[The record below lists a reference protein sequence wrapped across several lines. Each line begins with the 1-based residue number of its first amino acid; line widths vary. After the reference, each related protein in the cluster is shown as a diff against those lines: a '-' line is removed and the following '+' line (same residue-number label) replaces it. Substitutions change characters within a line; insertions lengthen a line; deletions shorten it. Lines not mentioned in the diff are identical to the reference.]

1 MVASAVAFLAFA
13 AAGLLL
19 RYAPLSVALQ
29 QQIRGIQ
36 PLLIAFGI
44 INLTVA
50 LAINPWRVDRLP
62 DRFPKIVQ
70 DTIVIVLFAVA
81 ATLILQEKIF
91 TTTAVG
97 AVVVGFALQDTLG
110 NLISGVAIQIEKP
123 FRIGNWVTIGGKEGV
138 VTEITWRATKITTQ
152 AGNFVI
158 VPNSVLARDTIT
170 NYSEPIHETR
180 LEVDIG
186 VGYDQPPNGVKSTIL
201 DAIRDEPLL
210 SRSHEPAVLIF
221 DFASSA
227 ITYRILF
234 WIRDFAARE
243 RARDQ
248 VLSRVFH
255 AFRRRRITIPY
266 PIQTYMRHRV
276 AAEAAD
282 PGAVDAAIRSVEI
295 FAALSDEERAQLV
308 RAAKIQM
315 YAAGEVIV
323 RQGDPGQSMFVVAG
337 GEVVVGLDAPRREV
351 ARLGR
356 GGFFGE
362 MSLLAGDPRTATV
375 TAVTDCEL
383 VEIAIDS
390 FRRFVLANP
399 AAVDQIS
406 AAAAAR
412 AAVLDQHRAAA
423 AAEPGLSEPVTSFLA
438 RVRRFLALS

>member
-29 QQIRGIQ
+29 QQIRGVQ

-62 DRFPKIVQ
+62 DHFPKIVQ
-70 DTIVIVLFAVA
+70 DAIVIVLFAVA
-81 ATLILQEKIF
+81 ATLILQEKVF

-123 FRIGNWVTIGGKEGV
+123 FRIGHWVRVVGKDGV

-170 NYSEPIHETR
+170 NYSDPIQDTR

-186 VGYDQPPNGVKSTIL
+186 VSYDLPPNVVKSTIL
-201 DAIRDEPLL
+201 DAIRDEPLF
-210 SRSHEPAVLIF
+210 SRSREPEVLVF
-221 DFASSA
+221 DFASFA

-234 WIRDFAARE
+234 WIRDFAADE

-248 VLSRVFH
+248 VLSRVYY
-255 AFRRRRITIPY
+255 AFRRRGITIPY
-266 PIQTYMRHRV
+266 PIQTYMRHSV
-276 AAEAAD
+276 AVEAVD
-282 PGAVDAAIRSVEI
+282 PGAVDAVIRSVEI
-295 FAALSDEERAQLV
+295 FAALGDEERAELV

-323 RQGDPGQSMFVVAG
+323 RQHDAGQSMFVVAS
-337 GEVVVGLDAPRREV
+337 GEVVVSLDAPRREV
-351 ARLGR
+351 ARLRR
-356 GGFFGE
+356 GDFFGE

-383 VEIAIDS
+383 VEITINA
-390 FRRFVLANP
+390 FRRFVMANP

-406 AAAAAR
+406 AAAATR

-423 AAEPGLSEPVTSFLA
+423 AAEPGVSEPVTTFLA